1 MGTKN
6 DLNKMAWPAQKAGLG
21 DKLDAIITLL
31 NEMKADYN
39 AHIADAA
46 VHTQADATNVVT
58 SPDVPTLD

>member
-1 MGTKN
+1 MSTKY
-6 DLNKMAWPAQKAGLG
+6 DLNHMSYPADKAALG

-46 VHTQADATNVVT
+46 VHAQADATNVVT
-58 SPDVPTLD
+58 SPDVDALD

>member
-1 MGTKN
+1 MSTKY
-6 DLNKMAWPAQKAGLG
+6 DLNHMNFPASKAGLG

-58 SPDVPTLD
+58 SPDVPALD